1 MEKKKFIESISSG
14 WIIFLCTL
22 SLSGVG
28 CGQKLISRSLP
39 VLDFQR
45 GKLEKLAVYD
55 PEDERYWQ
63 LDVRS
68 YDLSALSLKDRSDD
82 LMMSCFDSKTKW
94 SKDLPPSFNAK
105 YIMELGKNPGL
116 GIRTL
121 HRMGI
126 TGKGVYVGLI
136 DQGLLTQHVEYKD
149 RLRFYE
155 EIHCLDDEA
164 TMHGPATASILAG
177 KTAGVAPEATLYYIA
192 TTMHDP
198 AENKKFELD
207 LKYLAQSINR
217 LLDINNSLPK
227 ERRIRAIA
235 VAIRLSNDVKN
246 ADLAN
251 DAVERAKK
259 AGVFVITSSLFET
272 HGFKFSGLNR
282 IPIADPE
289 KPSSYTLGSF
299 LLWKNR
305 LTEILKEDNHERL
318 LIPMDSRCTASPTG
332 KSDYAFYRKA
342 GHSWVIPYIA
352 GLYVLAC
359 QVKPDVEPETFWRAA
374 ISSGNTLEME
384 REKNRYCLGQIV
396 NPEALIRQ
404 LQNAK

>member
-1 MEKKKFIESISSG
+1 MEKKKFIESISRG

-22 SLSGVG
+22 SLAGLG
-28 CGQKLISRSLP
+28 CGRKLISRSLP

-45 GKLEKLAVYD
+45 GKLEKLPVYD

-68 YDLSALSLKDRSDD
+68 YDLSSLSLKDRSDD

-121 HRMGI
+121 HQMGI
-126 TGKGVYVGLI
+126 TGKGVYIGLI

-198 AENKKFELD
+198 AENKKF
-207 LKYLAQSINR
+207 
-217 LLDINNSLPK
+217 
-227 ERRIRAIA
+227 
-235 VAIRLSNDVKN
+235 
-246 ADLAN
+246 
-251 DAVERAKK
+251 
-259 AGVFVITSSLFET
+259 
-272 HGFKFSGLNR
+272 
-282 IPIADPE
+282 
-289 KPSSYTLGSF
+289 
-299 LLWKNR
+299 
-305 LTEILKEDNHERL
+305 
-318 LIPMDSRCTASPTG
+318 
-332 KSDYAFYRKA
+332 
-342 GHSWVIPYIA
+342 
-352 GLYVLAC
+352 
-359 QVKPDVEPETFWRAA
+359 
-374 ISSGNTLEME
+374 
-384 REKNRYCLGQIV
+384 
-396 NPEALIRQ
+396 
-404 LQNAK
+404 